1 MKTSIDST
9 NSTCNIGEERGGGQ
23 TTHPRHLHVTH
34 KSQTYWIITSALGN
48 MSVWYIEKYHW
59 IYEKKSIYKVYYF
72 FTIPFQTSQKGTAEI
87 LQRSFATSSLASRD
101 AGRVPLPRGAAPPVR
116 HIRDSR
122 GFPLFLPQQMQWSTL
137 SRNGYSWRSLQLCR
151 KMYIANGTV
160 IHQFV
165 TGKWNM
171 DSQTL

>member
-59 IYEKKSIYKVYYF
+59 IYEKKIDIQSLLF
-72 FTIPFQTSQKGTAEI
+72 FYNTISDIPKRHRWNFTKIVRHFQSRLPWRGPSAAAARSSAAGTPHP
-87 LQRSFATSSLASRD
+87 R
-101 AGRVPLPRGAAPPVR
+101 LPR
-116 HIRDSR
+116 
-122 GFPLFLPQQMQWSTL
+122 LPALPSP
-137 SRNGYSWRSLQLCR
+137 
-151 KMYIANGTV
+151 ANAMKYLKS
-160 IHQFV
+160 
-165 TGKWNM
+165 KWLLLKI
-171 DSQTL
+171 TAVV